1 MKQVSANLCQ
11 SIYKIE
17 KDTFEVAEEDECVST
32 RQLEGLGVCP
42 TVCSVITTEA
52 IFSV

>member
-17 KDTFEVAEEDECVST
+17 FEVAEEDECVST
-32 RQLEGLGVCP
+32 QQLEGLRVCP
-42 TVCSVITTEA
+42 IVCSVITTEA